1 MMRYTECDFASAAR
15 PLAVNSSITPALL
28 QSAQPMMVPF
38 VKATACGNDFLII
51 DFGYAPE
58 DIQSFSRRICDRH
71 NGVGA
76 DGVEW
81 VSPAKDADLAIR
93 LLNADGSEAEISG
106 NGTRCVAAW
115 YCSENQRDSVVIR
128 TGAGLKACELTS
140 RDGNTF
146 EFRSSMG
153 VPEVGD
159 EVPIKLIYGEMRG
172 VPVSMGNPH
181 YVVFVSEFELG
192 WQALA
197 EQISKHHH
205 FEHGMNVEFVKAIN
219 DREIEVRF
227 YERGVG
233 ETMSSGTGSCAAAV
247 ASIHTG
253 KVKSPARVHA
263 PGGTQ
268 TVEWNDEV
276 FLYGPATLLC
286 RGEFFV

>member
-1 MMRYTECDFASAAR
+1 MFYTGNDTALGIRTS
-15 PLAVNSSITPALL
+15 AVNSSVAAPLL

-51 DFGYAPE
+51 DVVHAPA
-58 DIQSFSRRICDRH
+58 DIHSFTRRICDRH

-81 VSPAKDADLAIR
+81 VVPAKDADLGVR

-115 YCSENQRDSVVIR
+115 YCAEHQRDSVVIR
-128 TGAGLKACELTS
+128 TGAGLKTCDLTS
-140 RDGNTF
+140 RNGSTF

-159 EVPIKLIYGEMRG
+159 EFPVKLTCGEMCG

-192 WQALA
+192 WQAVA
-197 EQISKHHH
+197 EQISKHHD
-205 FEHGMNVEFVKAIN
+205 FKEGMNVEFVRMMN
-219 DREIEVRF
+219 ESEIEVRF
-227 YERGVG
+227 CERGVG

-247 ASIHTG
+247 ASIHSG
-253 KVKSPARVHA
+253 KVKSPVRVRA

-268 TVEWNDEV
+268 TVEWSGEV
-276 FLYGPATLLC
+276 FLYGPASLLC

>member
-1 MMRYTECDFASAAR
+1 
-15 PLAVNSSITPALL
+15 
-28 QSAQPMMVPF
+28 MMVPF

-51 DFGYAPE
+51 DIVHAPA
-58 DIQSFSRRICDRH
+58 DIRSFTRRICDRH

-81 VSPAKDADLAIR
+81 VVPAKDADLGVR

-115 YCSENQRDSVVIR
+115 YCAEHQRDSVVIR
-128 TGAGLKACELTS
+128 TGAGLKTCELTS
-140 RDGNTF
+140 RNGSAF

-159 EVPIKLIYGEMRG
+159 EFPIKLTYGEMCG

-192 WQALA
+192 WQAVA
-197 EQISKHHH
+197 EQISKHHD
-205 FEHGMNVEFVKAIN
+205 FKGGMNVEFV
-219 DREIEVRF
+219 RVMSEGEIDVRF
-227 YERGVG
+227 CERGVG

-253 KVKSPARVHA
+253 KARSPVRVHA

-268 TVEWNDEV
+268 TVEWSGEI